1 MSRVESNETAVDQAA
16 AVLRA
21 WIGLDPDTIGRA
33 AVERAVRQACRTEP
47 GGDPDGFVARLATDA
62 DLRERLV
69 EEVVV
74 AESWF
79 FRDPPVF
86 EFLRRLAATLVAEPK
101 RGPLRVLCVPCA
113 AGEEP
118 YSVAITFLDAGLA
131 PDRFAIDAFD
141 VSRVGL
147 GRAAEARY
155 SVNAFRN
162 ADLGFRDRW
171 FRQAGGVWQLLP
183 APRDTVRFA
192 WGNLLADDFLPGG
205 ATYDVVLCRNLLIYL
220 SGEARRRA
228 ERVLDRLVAAD
239 GVLVLGAA
247 EPPILRGDW
256 VPAAATSM
264 FTLRRGRP
272 VPIVQSPTFP
282 APAPPRRP
290 PDAGAAGGV
299 PRRAPGPAPAG
310 HSTAPAEGADSSP
323 AATAAGAA
331 GDAADVLREAGLL
344 ANAGRHADAIA
355 LCQRHESA
363 AGPSAAVAFLLAM
376 LHQAAGDADRAEDCL
391 RKTLYLD
398 PVHDEAL
405 LALALAAQRRGDA
418 AGAEHYRRAAVR
430 ALARRGA
437 T

>member
-1 MSRVESNETAVDQAA
+1 MSRVESNVKAVDHAA
-16 AVLRA
+16 AALRA

-33 AVERAVRQACRTEP
+33 AIERAVRQACRTEP
-47 GGDPDGFVARLATDA
+47 GAAPDGFVARLATDA
-62 DLRERLV
+62 PLRERLV

-86 EFLRRLAATLVAEPK
+86 EFLRRLAATWVGKPQ
-101 RGPLRVLCVPCA
+101 RVPLRVLCVPCA

-118 YSVAITFLDAGLA
+118 YSVAITLLDAGLA
-131 PDRFAIDAFD
+131 PDRFTIDALD

-147 GRAAEARY
+147 GRAQDARY

-171 FRQAGGVWQLLP
+171 FRQAGGVWELSP
-183 APRDTVRFA
+183 VPRDAVRFA
-192 WGNLLADDFLPGG
+192 WGNLLADDFLPN
-205 ATYDVVLCRNLLIYL
+205 AAAYDVVLCRNLLMYL

-228 ERVLDRLVAAD
+228 EQVLDRLVAAD

-264 FTLRRGRP
+264 FSLRRGRP
-272 VPIVQSPTFP
+272 VPFVQSPAAP
-282 APAPPRRP
+282 APAPRLRTDAVAPGGAQP
-290 PDAGAAGGV
+290 PAGLSAQSAAAAATSTAGG
-299 PRRAPGPAPAG
+299 
-310 HSTAPAEGADSSP
+310 
-323 AATAAGAA
+323 
-331 GDAADVLREAGLL
+331 DAVDVVREAGLL
-344 ANAGRHADAIA
+344 ANAGRHAEAIA
-355 LCQRHESA
+355 LCRRHESA
-363 AGPSAAVAFLLAM
+363 AGPSAAVTFLLAM
-376 LHQAAGDADRAEDCL
+376 LHQATGDADRAEDCL

-405 LALALAAQRRGDA
+405 LALALAAHRRGDA
-418 AGAEHYRRAAVR
+418 AGAEHFRRAAVR
-430 ALARRGA
+430 ALARKGD